1 MHRTFRTQALRM
13 AWSLAQPFCAA
24 HMTEGQS
31 LYLDPLF
38 ANNGT
43 YVHDAQLQTVALTS
57 CWAPDGGVLMAGW
70 SAEYFTGMSSIAVW
84 RFGPDGQLD
93 PAFGTV
99 GDGRSVFDVSPQY
112 LEGIRDM
119 VALDDGRYLLAGY
132 VNTDSTGNDMLLF
145 MLNPDGQ
152 PDLTWG
158 DGGRA
163 FVTASFSQDMAY
175 CAIVDNTGRAVAGG
189 DAHWGAL
196 VARRLA
202 DGSPDPSF
210 MGVGQQLYPF
220 GDHDVLNAVRLL
232 PDGRLLFAGT
242 TTGLGDRSP
251 LLLMLDPDGSMNSAF
266 GNGGSLVLDIG
277 AATDVMDMTVDE
289 QGRIL
294 LAGKRTEGF
303 TQQAALIRCLPDGQ
317 LDTTWGSSGTVT
329 YGDPNEFNVFNAVM
343 TDGPDRV
350 VAGGTLDVG
359 SGPIAFAMVGYLPNG
374 TMDISWADAGVLLT
388 EFPAMAENALYDLDR
403 SNDGRV
409 LACGT
414 CMGSDL
420 SQMACIARY
429 SWNAVGLDERG
440 PSQTA
445 FLLDASRTGARFWLA
460 DPRSAKPLH
469 IQVMDVSGRVIG
481 SWSRQ
486 VRGAQVVELEWPTL
500 SAGVHVLSIRG
511 EQRAVNLRFVA
522 Q

>member
-1 MHRTFRTQALRM
+1 MRCAFRIRILR
-13 AWSLAQPFCAA
+13 ATWSLALPLCAA
-24 HMTEGQS
+24 HMTNGQS

-38 ANNGT
+38 ADNGT

-57 CWAPDGGVLMAGW
+57 CWATDGGVLMAGW
-70 SAEYFTGMSSIAVW
+70 SAEYFTGMSAIAVW
-84 RFGPDGQLD
+84 RFGADGQLD

-158 DGGRA
+158 DDGRV
-163 FVTASFSQDMAY
+163 FVTAQFSQDMAY
-175 CAIVDNTGRAVAGG
+175 CATVDNTGRAVAGG

-196 VARRLA
+196 VARRLP

-210 MGVGQQLYPF
+210 MGVGQELYPF

-266 GNGGSLVLDIG
+266 GNGGSAVLDIG
-277 AATDVMDMTVDE
+277 APTEVMDMTVDE

-303 TQQAALIRCLPDGQ
+303 TQQAALIRCTPDGQ
-317 LDTTWGSSGTVT
+317 LDTTWSADGAVT
-329 YGDPNEFNVFNAVM
+329 YGDPSEFNVFNAVM

-350 VAGGTLDVG
+350 VAGGTLDLG
-359 SGPIAFAMVGYLPNG
+359 NGPIAFAMVGYLPNG
-374 TMDISWADAGVLLT
+374 TMDSGWGDAAVVHTGFPGIT
-388 EFPAMAENALYDLDR
+388 EGAMYDLDR
-403 SNDGRV
+403 SSDGRV
-409 LACGT
+409 LASGT

-420 SQMACIARY
+420 SQKACIARY
-429 SWNAVGLDERG
+429 DWRSVGMDEPG

-445 FLLDASRTGARFWLA
+445 FLLDASRTGARFWMA
-460 DPRSAKPLH
+460 DPRSAEPLR
-469 IQVMDVSGRVIG
+469 IQVMDISGRVMG
-481 SWSRQ
+481 TWTRQ
-486 VRGAQVVELEWPTL
+486 VQGSQIVELEWPAL

-511 EQRAVNLRFVA
+511 EQGAANLRFVA
-522 Q
+522 P